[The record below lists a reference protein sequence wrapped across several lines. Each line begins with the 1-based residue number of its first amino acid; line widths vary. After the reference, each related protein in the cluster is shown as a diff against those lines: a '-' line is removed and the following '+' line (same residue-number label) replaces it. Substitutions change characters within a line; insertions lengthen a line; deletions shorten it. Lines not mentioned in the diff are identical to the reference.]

1 MTVSDT
7 GLTATLDCT
16 EVEMLVLSRKPSQRI
31 LIGKDVAITIVRID
45 RNQVRIG
52 VEAPAGVTILRDE
65 LTATGPVEID
75 ASGVNLTEAL
85 WSVG

>member
-1 MTVSDT
+1 
-7 GLTATLDCT
+7 
-16 EVEMLVLSRKPSQRI
+16 MLVLSRKPSQRI

-65 LTATGPVEID
+65 LTATEPVELEVSRAD
-75 ASGVNLTEAL
+75 LSEAL